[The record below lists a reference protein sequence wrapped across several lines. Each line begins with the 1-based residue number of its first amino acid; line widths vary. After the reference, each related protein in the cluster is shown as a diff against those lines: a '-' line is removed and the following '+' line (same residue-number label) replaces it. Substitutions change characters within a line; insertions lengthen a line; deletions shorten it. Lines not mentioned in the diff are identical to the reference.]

1 MATRL
6 KEGMI
11 PYTWWIGIEITDNH
25 VINVLLRALNNL
37 IHVNEDRELFVDL
50 QIPDGVEPDYDFEVG
65 VTTGR
70 ILEEDWWPQNAT
82 ILNWKTTSGDYVR
95 LIYAADDK
103 LYYDPWTWEW
113 RLLATWEMV
122 EEALTDSNTKTFWI
136 EDNQDLTNAQAA
148 YDWYMDGKSPILMH
162 EWLFGMQMFTL
173 GKDETNWTTHILAFA
188 WGEEIIKG
196 SSDTIVKAPMIQF
209 QAEDW
214 EVQSIVIQYWREFD
228 VLETGFNYTVPYT
241 PLFDWSPATKKYVDD
256 WLATKQD
263 KLTAWTNITID
274 QNNVISATLPTA
286 LVYKGNVQ
294 TINDLPSSWQTV
306 WDTYFVEWVDGMY
319 SWDWTQWNYVG
330 STSPSLT
337 NYFNMTINDSD
348 DITEWSVH
356 LFCSTSEKNYWNWKQ
371 DALTAWANIQ
381 ISNNVISA
389 TDTTYSAWTAME
401 LVWNTFN
408 NTKPFDPENAWT
420 LSQVLKKTSTGY
432 RWANETE
439 WFDPENAGTTGQVLK
454 KTSTGYSWQDESW
467 GWGWGWATYTGGD
480 WISVNN
486 STHIIT
492 NTKPFDPSAWGTV
505 WQVLTKTANGY
516 NWQTIAGGEGNVKL
530 FTLSSTSDTT
540 TAQAAYDWYN
550 GWKLPIIRMNATISR
565 KDSAWTVHNIEGDF
579 DFYPEPD
586 STDNWKLKFY
596 TIHNWENCTI
606 TQWWSQIWDYTS
618 DVDIMLTLS
627 ISWWN
632 VTSISQ
638 TTQTNSQREYLA
650 TNVDYTNPYIPQYP
664 WSPATK
670 AYVDSV
676 AWWWSWITNNT
687 TWTTSTINQEW
698 VWTQAEYDALVNSW
712 QIMWGIIYNILPS

>member
-1 MATRL
+1 M
-6 KEGMI
+6 
-11 PYTWWIGIEITDNH
+11 
-25 VINVLLRALNNL
+25 
-37 IHVNEDRELFVDL
+37 
-50 QIPDGVEPDYDFEVG
+50 
-65 VTTGR
+65 
-70 ILEEDWWPQNAT
+70 
-82 ILNWKTTSGDYVR
+82 
-95 LIYAADDK
+95 
-103 LYYDPWTWEW
+103 
-113 RLLATWEMV
+113 
-122 EEALTDSNTKTFWI
+122 
-136 EDNQDLTNAQAA
+136 
-148 YDWYMDGKSPILMH
+148 
-162 EWLFGMQMFTL
+162 
-173 GKDETNWTTHILAFA
+173 
-188 WGEEIIKG
+188 
-196 SSDTIVKAPMIQF
+196 
-209 QAEDW
+209 
-214 EVQSIVIQYWREFD
+214 
-228 VLETGFNYTVPYT
+228 ETGFNYSVPYT

-263 KLTAWTNITID
+263 ILTAGTNITID
-274 QNNVISATLPTA
+274 QNNVISAILPSA

-381 ISNNVISA
+381 ISNNIISA

-432 RWANETE
+432 RWANEANAVTSVNWQTWDVIVE
-439 WFDPENAGTTGQVLK
+439 EFDPQNSWSTWQVLK

-467 GWGWGWATYTGGD
+467 GGGWGWGWTTYTGGD

-486 STHIIT
+486 STHVIT

-516 NWQTIAGGEGNVKL
+516 NWQTIAWWEGNVKL

-550 GWKLPIIRMNATISR
+550 SWKLPIIRMNATISR
-565 KDSAWTVHNIEGDF
+565 KDSAWTVHNIEWDF

-606 TQWWSQIWDYTS
+606 TQWWSQKWDYTS
-618 DVDIMLTLS
+618 DVDIMLILS

-638 TTQTNSQREYLA
+638 TVQTNSQREYLA

-670 AYVDSV
+670 KYVDDR
-676 AWWWSWITNNT
+676 NR
-687 TWTTSTINQEW
+687 
-698 VWTQAEYDALVNSW
+698 VWTQTQYDNLPSSKLTDWV
-712 QIMWGIIYNILPS
+712 IYNIIPSS

>member
-37 IHVNEDRELFVDL
+37 IHVNEDRELYVDL

-113 RLLATWEMV
+113 RLLATWAMV

-148 YDWYMDGKSPILMH
+148 YDWYMDGKSPLLIH
-162 EWLFGMQMFTL
+162 EGLFGKQMLTL
-173 GKDETNWTTHILAFA
+173 AVDETIWTTHVVAFA
-188 WGEEIIKG
+188 WAEEVSKLD
-196 SSDTIVKAPMIQF
+196 SNSVVKAPMIQF

-228 VLETGFNYTVPYT
+228 ILETGFNYTVPYT
-241 PLFDWSPATKKYVDD
+241 PQYPWSPATKKYVDD

-263 KLTAWTNITID
+263 ILTAGTNITID
-274 QNNVISATLPTA
+274 QNNVISAILPSA

-356 LFCSTSEKNYWNWKQ
+356 LFCSTSEKNYWNSKQ

-408 NTKPFDPENAWT
+408 NTKPFDPENAWV

-432 RWANETE
+432 RWANEANAVTSVNWQTWDVIVDE
-439 WFDPENAGTTGQVLK
+439 FDPENAGTTGQVLK

-467 GWGWGWATYTGGD
+467 GGGWGWTEYTGGNG
-480 WISVNN
+480 ISVNN
-486 STHIIT
+486 STHVIT
-492 NTKPFDPSAWGTV
+492 NTKPFDPSTTWSN

-516 NWQTIAGGEGNVKL
+516 DWQTIAGGEGNVKL

-540 TAQAAYDWYN
+540 TAQEVLDWTLA
-550 GWKLPIIRMNATISR
+550 WKMPIIKLNN
-565 KDSAWTVHNIEGDF
+565 WTHDVYYWLNIANTVSEVLEFKVYMWPWQWTG
-579 DFYPEPD
+579 
-586 STDNWKLKFY
+586 Y
-596 TIHNWENCTI
+596 TYQVYEDVFINYSWTTVSNI
-606 TQWWSQIWDYTS
+606 TW
-618 DVDIMLTLS
+618 
-627 ISWWN
+627 
-632 VTSISQ
+632 
-638 TTQTNSQREYLA
+638 QREELNK
-650 TNVDYTNPYIPQYP
+650 T
-664 WSPATK
+664 
-670 AYVDSV
+670 
-676 AWWWSWITNNT
+676 WIG
-687 TWTTSTINQEW
+687 
-698 VWTQAEYDALVNSW
+698 TQAQYDLLTPEQWV
-712 QIMWGIIYNILPS
+712 IYNIIPSS